1 MHTKTANCYTQQ
13 GSSTTE
19 YTFLHK
25 QKVYQQI
32 AFTSYFIKQIS
43 GLNWLVISKNIQLKK
58 KGFLR
63 YGRPKGSSITV
74 TLLHQKCLE
83 LLDF

>member
-58 KGFLR
+58 KKDFCDMVGQKAL
-63 YGRPKGSSITV
+63 V
-74 TLLHQKCLE
+74 LL
-83 LLDF
+83 